1 MFQIFLQNFKS
12 SIQKLGVIRLIP
24 FHLVVVVDDQTAV
37 AVDVGGR
44 CRRVSVKE
52 LALAERQGPS
62 SGGVEEPNLA
72 SCAAVEDYEP

>member
-1 MFQIFLQNFKS
+1 LY
-12 SIQKLGVIRLIP
+12 
-24 FHLVVVVDDQTAV
+24 LVVVVDDQTAV

-52 LALAERQGPS
+52 LALTERQGPS

-72 SCAAVEDYEP
+72 VQPSRIKSRSGWDLAAGEGRSRT